1 MNTKKLA
8 IIEKTFMYLFMTA
21 ILIITLFPIIYVFAS
36 SFKTNSEIM
45 AYPERILPHKPTFE
59 NYITALHNEDF
70 NLVRMFIN
78 SVIYTLSC
86 VVITL
91 FTSATAGYVFARG
104 NFPLKKVIFTVF
116 TALMFINMGGVGIY
130 ATFNVLN
137 AVHLNQSLLS
147 LIIMKLF
154 GIPIVNM
161 YLVRSY
167 IRTLPYEI
175 DEAAKIDG
183 CSFIGIFFRII
194 APLLLPL
201 FATIGLL
208 AFQGSWNEYLM
219 PTIFTISRPTQRTL
233 IVGIMALKNS
243 GESASSWN
251 LMLAGS
257 VVAILPVLVAYL
269 CANKFFVKGLVGGAV
284 KG

>member
-1 MNTKKLA
+1 MNFKIKNTLENA
-8 IIEKTFMYLFMTA
+8 FIYAFMT
-21 ILIITLFPIIYVFAS
+21 IVLIITLFPLIYVFAS
-36 SFKTNSEIM
+36 SFKSNAEVL
-45 AYPERILPHKPTFE
+45 AYPERIFSKNPTWD
-59 NYITALHNEDF
+59 NYRIALSGKDF
-70 NLVRMFIN
+70 NLLRMLAN
-78 SVIYTLSC
+78 STIYTVSC

-91 FTSATAGYVFARG
+91 FTSSTAGYVFARG
-104 NFPLKKVIFTVF
+104 RFPLKKAIFAAF
-116 TALMFINMGGVGIY
+116 TALMFITMGGVGIY

-137 AVHLNQSLLS
+137 AVHLNQSLMALV
-147 LIIMKLF
+147 IMKVF
-154 GIPIVNM
+154 GIPIINI

-167 IRTLPYEI
+167 IRTLPIEL

-183 CSFIGIFFRII
+183 CNFITVFFRVI

-208 AFQGSWNEYLM
+208 SFQGSWNEYLM
-219 PTIFTISRPTQRTL
+219 PTIFTISRPEQRTL

-243 GESASSWN
+243 GNGAANWN

-257 VVAILPVLVAYL
+257 SVAILPMLLVYL
-269 CANKFFVKGLVGGAV
+269 LANKYFVKGITAGAV